1 MKLAKENGI
10 EGHGLEDLIHNE
22 KLNGI
27 VLREMQQ
34 AGKDGGLSGIEII
47 DGVVMADEEWTAANV
62 SSSALWTYHRSLTY
76 PLGPYNGSS
85 KDQPKSHPGQVPKR
99 SRQDLRQIRLKR
111 LVFHLET
118 ALMFGATRVLLL
130 LSSGLVFSWIQM
142 CASHFLTCQRMVNAC
157 TE

>member
-1 MKLAKENGI
+1 MPAEPALLKLAKENGI

-62 SSSALWTYHRSLTY
+62 SPFSS
-76 PLGPYNGSS
+76 
-85 KDQPKSHPGQVPKR
+85 
-99 SRQDLRQIRLKR
+99 
-111 LVFHLET
+111 
-118 ALMFGATRVLLL
+118 
-130 LSSGLVFSWIQM
+130 
-142 CASHFLTCQRMVNAC
+142 
-157 TE
+157 

>member
-10 EGHGLEDLIHNE
+10 EGYGLEDLIHNE

-34 AGKDGGLSGIEII
+34 AGKEGGLSGIEII

-62 SSSALWTYHRSLTY
+62 SCFSLLTYHYLLTS

-85 KDQPKSHPGQVPKR
+85 KDQPKSHPSQVPKR

-111 LVFHLET
+111 PVFLLET

-130 LSSGLVFSWIQM
+130 LYSGLVFFWIPYVPVI
-142 CASHFLTCQRMVNAC
+142 S
-157 TE
+157 